1 MEMSQMIA
9 PPPLLF
15 VLYLICVPSST
26 NIFFVLDS
34 VFWND
39 QAQHDLRNKLSE
51 AWNTNIAKNV
61 IMFLGDGMGI
71 STVTAARIYKGQQNG
86 QVTGRLKV

>member
-1 MEMSQMIA
+1 M
-9 PPPLLF
+9 
-15 VLYLICVPSST
+15 
-26 NIFFVLDS
+26 
-34 VFWND
+34 FWND

-51 AWNTNIAKNV
+51 ARNTNIAKNV

-86 QVTGRLKV
+86 QTGEEAELSFETFPYTGLIKVRQWGYMGHTMHLPQ

>member
-1 MEMSQMIA
+1 
-9 PPPLLF
+9 
-15 VLYLICVPSST
+15 
-26 NIFFVLDS
+26 

-86 QVTGRLKV
+86 QTGEEAELSFETFPYTGLIKVRQ